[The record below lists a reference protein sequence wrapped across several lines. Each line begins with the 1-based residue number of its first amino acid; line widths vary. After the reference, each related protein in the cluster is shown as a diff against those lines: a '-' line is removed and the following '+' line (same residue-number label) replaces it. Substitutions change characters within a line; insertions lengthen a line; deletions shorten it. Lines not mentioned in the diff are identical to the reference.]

1 MNRTI
6 SFIMLAAL
14 ACPAFATG
22 NHPPP
27 TPPKPPST
35 NNHNQQNQHQGQHQG
50 QGQGQQQGQ
59 TAQGGHGTGIGVG
72 IGQGGAGGRGGNSD
86 ATATGGRSNATGG
99 DSRAT
104 GGNSSSGA
112 SSGSSSDSGVQGSGN
127 SQLDASDRSS
137 YRSESNFMVQPSLP
151 GAAPAL
157 VAGGLL
163 SVSAEP
169 GCGPL
174 QAKVRIPVRMLVKRK
189 WQEVGFDEDLVPYR
203 DANGNLQSFRTERL
217 PDGTTLLIGNN
228 VTMVG
233 SVLGNASS
241 SGVGAGGGNQSAYG
255 QISIGG
261 GNGQQQIGIRYAI
274 RECVKDV
281 AQQVVVKQV
290 PRKVVKRKAVKRRPA
305 QCVPQPAKVC
315 PTR

>member
-1 MNRTI
+1 MNRVT
-6 SFIMLAAL
+6 SFLLLCAL

-22 NHPPP
+22 NHPPK
-27 TPPKPPST
+27 PPKPPENPTS
-35 NNHNQQNQHQGQHQG
+35 HNQQNQGQHQG
-50 QGQGQQQGQ
+50 QGQGQHQGQ

-72 IGQGGAGGRGGNSD
+72 IGQGGEGGRGGNSD
-86 ATATGGRSNATGG
+86 ARSNATGG

-112 SSGSSSDSGVQGSGN
+112 SSGSSSASGVQGSGN

-137 YRSESNFMVQPSLP
+137 YRSESNFMVQPNLP
-151 GAAPAL
+151 GAAPAI

-203 DANGNLQSFRTERL
+203 DANGNLQSFRPERL
-217 PDGTTLLIGNN
+217 PDGTTLLIGNT
-228 VTMVG
+228 VTMFG
-233 SVLGNASS
+233 TSLGNASS
-241 SGVGAGGGNQSAYG
+241 SGVGVAGGNNVGAG
-255 QISIGG
+255 QLSIGG
-261 GNGQQQIGIRYAI
+261 GNGQQQIGMRYAI

-281 AQQVVVKQV
+281 AQPIVVAKPA
-290 PRKVVKRKAVKRRPA
+290 PRKAVKRKAVKRRVPA
-305 QCVPQPAKVC
+305 QCVDRPATVCPAK
-315 PTR
+315 

>member
-1 MNRTI
+1 MKRTI
-6 SFIMLAAL
+6 SFALLCAL

-22 NHPPP
+22 NHPPK
-27 TPPKPPST
+27 PPKPPQ
-35 NNHNQQNQHQGQHQG
+35 NPPHQQNQDQHQR
-50 QGQGQQQGQ
+50 QDQRQDQRQHQ

-72 IGQGGAGGRGGNSD
+72 IGQGGDGGRGGNSD

-112 SSGSSSDSGVQGSGN
+112 SSSSSSASGVQGSGN

-137 YRSESNFMVQPSLP
+137 YHSESNFMVQPNLP

-203 DANGNLQSFRTERL
+203 DASGNLQSFRTERL

-241 SGVGAGGGNQSAYG
+241 SGVGAGGGNSSAYG

-261 GNGQQQIGIRYAI
+261 GNGQQQIGVRYAI

-281 AQQVVVKQV
+281 AQPVVVKQA
-290 PRKVVKRKAVKRRPA
+290 PRKAVKRKAIKRRPA
-305 QCVPQPAKVC
+305 QCVPRPAKIC
-315 PTR
+315 PAK